1 MVNKTYTEAQRKRQP
16 KKVKK
21 APPKKRKQPKG
32 GYPPV
37 PSKSVR

>member
-1 MVNKTYTEAQRKRQP
+1 MTPHSEEAKRKRQRTKP
-16 KKVKK
+16 K